1 MKQEKNKILVS
12 DMTIIA
18 ICTALLCVIAP
29 FSVPLP
35 MMPVPL
41 SLATAAIYLFS
52 YILDMKKAV
61 ATCALYI
68 MIGVVGLPVFSGF
81 KGGIAVILGPTGG
94 YIIGYIF
101 LTLIISFII
110 KNSKDNMV
118 MYVLGMLVGTIVLYT
133 FGTVWIIVS
142 THMQVSKA
150 VMVCV
155 VPFIVGDVLKM
166 VSCVLVAKN
175 IKNRI

>member
-12 DMTIIA
+12 DITTIA
-18 ICTALLCVIAP
+18 ICTALLAIIAP

-41 SLATAAIYLFS
+41 SLATAAIYVFS
-52 YILDMKKAV
+52 YILDGKRAL
-61 ATCALYI
+61 ATCMLYI
-68 MIGVVGLPVFSGF
+68 MLGAVGLPIFSGF

-94 YIIGYIF
+94 YIVGYIF
-101 LTLIISFII
+101 LTLIISFAVKGS
-110 KNSKDNMV
+110 KNNMT
-118 MYVLGMLVGTIVLYT
+118 MYVLGMVIGTIVLYA

-142 THMQVSKA
+142 THMEVSKA
-150 VMVCV
+150 IMVCV
-155 VPFIVGDVLKM
+155 LPFIAGDIMKM
-166 VSCVLVAKN
+166 VFSVVVAKN